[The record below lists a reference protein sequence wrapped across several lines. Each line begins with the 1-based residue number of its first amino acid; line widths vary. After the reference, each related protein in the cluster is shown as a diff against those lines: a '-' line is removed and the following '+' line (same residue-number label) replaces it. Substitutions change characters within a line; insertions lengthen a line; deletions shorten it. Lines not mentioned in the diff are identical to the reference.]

1 MVKDPNQILDDMW
14 EGIGKMQE
22 EAPEIYAAFLHTDQ
36 AAYVDGELDSKTKQL
51 IALGIAL
58 FTRCE
63 YCMTLHTQLALKEG
77 SNRDEILE
85 VIGVATAFGGSPSMS
100 YGVTTVLRAVEE
112 FED

>member
-1 MVKDPNQILDDMW
+1 MVKDPNEILEDMW
-14 EGIGKMQE
+14 EGIGKIAE
-22 EAPEIYAAFLHTDQ
+22 EAPEIYQAFLHTDQ
-36 AAYVDGELDSKTKQL
+36 AAYVEGELDSKTKQL

-100 YGVTTVLRAVEE
+100 YGVTTVLAAVDA
-112 FED
+112 FE